1 MVILSSAAGWL
12 CVPGA
17 AFPPVRAVIITPMNK
32 MLLIRHIQIGYIFL
46 YGTIRT
52 MKSTDKYNHLQT
64 HGQSVLLRGKY
75 SIIRSILF
83 FLQKKCGYCSAVPH
97 TFRLLYGFLV
107 FRRLGRTHSGFRG
120 TRSELSIL
128 PAWGSWIESGN
139 NLILFFICHSDKTTG

>member
-97 TFRLLYGFLV
+97 TFRLLYGFFSFPPPWENS
-107 FRRLGRTHSGFRG
+107 FRFPGHTLRIIYSSCMG
-120 TRSELSIL
+120 EL
-128 PAWGSWIESGN
+128 
-139 NLILFFICHSDKTTG
+139 D

>member
-83 FLQKKCGYCSAVPH
+83 FFAKKVRILLCSSAHFSAAIWVFSFPPPWENSFRFPGH
-97 TFRLLYGFLV
+97 TLRIIYSSCMG
-107 FRRLGRTHSGFRG
+107 
-120 TRSELSIL
+120 EL
-128 PAWGSWIESGN
+128 
-139 NLILFFICHSDKTTG
+139 D